1 MSSSP
6 LHAVQSELQ
15 GEAGTLAVYDWPMPD
30 TAPTAHAPALGTVL
44 LVHGLGEHARRY
56 HALAA
61 HLRDWGFIVRAY
73 DQQGHGQSAGAR
85 GDMLRPGS
93 LQADLGRVIDATRQR
108 HHSADLPLV
117 LLGHSMGGLVVARAL
132 AEQLRY
138 VDAAVLSSPALGAS
152 PNIVQKLLLATLP
165 KLAPHLCVDNGL
177 NAQRV
182 ARDAQVVQAYL
193 ADPLVHR
200 RISAGLAAWILQEGQ
215 RTLSQAAQW
224 AVPTLLLYAGDD
236 HLVRASASAELARLA
251 PQALVQAHCFDAMY
265 HEIFN
270 DPERDQVLAV
280 LKAWLLARFSA

>member
-1 MSSSP
+1 MSAAP
-6 LHAVQSELQ
+6 LQPTRSELQ
-15 GEAGTLAVYDWPMPD
+15 GEAGTLAVCDWPLPD
-30 TAPTAHAPALGTVL
+30 TSPALGTVV
-44 LVHGLGEHARRY
+44 LVHGLGEHAGRY
-56 HALAA
+56 GEVAT
-61 HLRDWGFIVRAY
+61 HLRDWGFLVRAY

-93 LQADLGRVIDATRQR
+93 LQADLGHVIDTTRQR
-108 HHSADLPLV
+108 PQCADLPLV

-165 KLAPHLCVDNGL
+165 KLLPHLTVDNGL
-177 NAQRV
+177 NADLV
-182 ARDAQVVQAYL
+182 ARDAQVVQAYK

-215 RTLSQAAQW
+215 HTLDQANQW

-236 HLVRASASAELARLA
+236 HLVRASASAEFARSA
-251 PQALVQAHCFDAMY
+251 PQALVQSHCFEAMY

-270 DPERDQVLAV
+270 DPEHDQVFTV
-280 LKAWLLARFSA
+280 LKAWLLARFSV

>member
-1 MSSSP
+1 MTAALALPARSD
-6 LHAVQSELQ
+6 LA
-15 GEAGTLAVYDWPMPD
+15 GEAGTLAMYDWPVPEV
-30 TAPTAHAPALGTVL
+30 PALGTVV
-44 LVHGLGEHARRY
+44 LVHGLGEHAGRY
-56 HALAA
+56 GEVAT
-61 HLRDWGFIVRAY
+61 HLRDWGFLVRAY

-85 GDMLRPGS
+85 GDMLHPGS
-93 LQADLGRVIDATRQR
+93 LQADLGHVIDATRQR
-108 HHSADLPLV
+108 PQSADLPLV

-165 KLAPHLCVDNGL
+165 KLLPHLTVDNGL
-177 NAQRV
+177 NADLV
-182 ARDAQVVQAYL
+182 ARDAQVVQAYK

-215 RTLSQAAQW
+215 HTLDQANQW

-236 HLVRASASAELARLA
+236 HLVRASASAEFARSA
-251 PQALVQAHCFDAMY
+251 PQALVQSHCYEAMY

-270 DPERDQVLAV
+270 DPERDQVFTV
-280 LKAWLLARFSA
+280 LKAWLLARFSV

>member
-1 MSSSP
+1 MTAALAQPTRSD
-6 LHAVQSELQ
+6 LA
-15 GEAGTLAVYDWPMPD
+15 GEAGALAVYDWPVSEVA
-30 TAPTAHAPALGTVL
+30 TLGTVL
-44 LVHGLGEHARRY
+44 LVHGLGEHAGRY
-56 HALAA
+56 QEVAA
-61 HLRDWGFIVRAY
+61 HLRSWGFIVRAY

-93 LQADLGRVIDATRQR
+93 LQADLGHVIDATRQR
-108 HHSADLPLV
+108 PQSADLPLV

-132 AEQLRY
+132 AEQLRT

-165 KLAPHLCVDNGL
+165 KLLPHLTVDNGL
-177 NAQRV
+177 NANLV
-182 ARDAQVVQAYL
+182 ARDAQVVQAYK

-215 RTLSQAAQW
+215 HTLDQATQW

-236 HLVRASASAELARLA
+236 HLVRASASAEFARSA
-251 PQALVQAHCFDAMY
+251 PAALVQAHCFESMY

-270 DPERDQVLAV
+270 DPQRDQVFTV
-280 LKAWLLARFSA
+280 LKAWLLARISA

>member
-1 MSSSP
+1 M
-6 LHAVQSELQ
+6 
-15 GEAGTLAVYDWPMPD
+15 YDWPVPEV
-30 TAPTAHAPALGTVL
+30 PALGTVV
-44 LVHGLGEHARRY
+44 LVHGLGEHAGRY
-56 HALAA
+56 SEVAT

-93 LQADLGRVIDATRQR
+93 LQADLGHVIDATRQR
-108 HHSADLPLV
+108 PQSADLPLV

-165 KLAPHLCVDNGL
+165 KLLPHLTVDNGL
-177 NAQRV
+177 NADLV
-182 ARDAQVVQAYL
+182 ARDAQVVQAYK

-215 RTLSQAAQW
+215 HTLDQANQW

-236 HLVRASASAELARLA
+236 HLVRASASAEFARSA
-251 PQALVQAHCFDAMY
+251 PQALVQSHCFEAMY

-270 DPERDQVLAV
+270 DPERDQVFTV
-280 LKAWLLARFSA
+280 LKAWLLARFSV

>member
-1 MSSSP
+1 MSTAP
-6 LHAVQSELQ
+6 LQPTRSELQ
-15 GEAGTLAVYDWPMPD
+15 GEAGTLAVCDWPLPD
-30 TAPTAHAPALGTVL
+30 TSPALGTVV
-44 LVHGLGEHARRY
+44 LVHGLGEHAGRY
-56 HALAA
+56 GEVAT

-93 LQADLGRVIDATRQR
+93 LQADLGHVIDATRQR
-108 HHSADLPLV
+108 PQSADLPLV

-165 KLAPHLCVDNGL
+165 KLLPHLTVDNGL
-177 NAQRV
+177 NADLV
-182 ARDAQVVQAYL
+182 ARDAQVVQAYK

-215 RTLSQAAQW
+215 HTLDQANQW

-236 HLVRASASAELARLA
+236 HLVRASASAEFARSA
-251 PQALVQAHCFDAMY
+251 PQALVQSHCYEAMY

-270 DPERDQVLAV
+270 DPERDQVFTV
-280 LKAWLLARFSA
+280 LKAWLLARFSV

>member
-1 MSSSP
+1 MSTAP
-6 LHAVQSELQ
+6 LQPTRSELQ
-15 GEAGTLAVYDWPMPD
+15 GEAGTLAVCDWPLPD
-30 TAPTAHAPALGTVL
+30 TSPALGTVV
-44 LVHGLGEHARRY
+44 LVHGLGEHAGRY
-56 HALAA
+56 GEVAT

-93 LQADLGRVIDATRQR
+93 LQADLGHVIDATRQR
-108 HHSADLPLV
+108 PQSADLPLV

-165 KLAPHLCVDNGL
+165 KLLPHLTVDNGL
-177 NAQRV
+177 NADLV
-182 ARDAQVVQAYL
+182 ARDAQVVQGYKV
-193 ADPLVHR
+193 DPLVHR

-215 RTLSQAAQW
+215 HTLDQANQW

-236 HLVRASASAELARLA
+236 HLVRASASAEFARSA
-251 PQALVQAHCFDAMY
+251 SQAQVQSHCYEAMY

-270 DPERDQVLAV
+270 DPERDQVFTV
-280 LKAWLLARFSA
+280 LKAWLLARFSV

>member
-1 MSSSP
+1 M
-6 LHAVQSELQ
+6 
-15 GEAGTLAVYDWPMPD
+15 YDWPVPEV
-30 TAPTAHAPALGTVL
+30 PSLGTVV
-44 LVHGLGEHARRY
+44 LVHGLGEHAGRY
-56 HALAA
+56 GEVAT

-85 GDMLRPGS
+85 GDMLCPGS
-93 LQADLGRVIDATRQR
+93 LQADLGHVIDATRQR
-108 HHSADLPLV
+108 PHCADLPLV

-132 AEQLRY
+132 AEQLRT

-165 KLAPHLCVDNGL
+165 KMLPHLTVDNGL
-177 NAQRV
+177 NADLV
-182 ARDAQVVQAYL
+182 ARDAQVVQAYK

-215 RTLSQAAQW
+215 HTLDQATQW

-236 HLVRASASAELARLA
+236 HLVRASASAEFARSA
-251 PQALVQAHCFDAMY
+251 PQALVQSHCYEAMY

-270 DPERDQVLAV
+270 DPQRDQVFTV

>member
-1 MSSSP
+1 MSQSP
-6 LHAVQSELQ
+6 LQPTRSELH
-15 GEAGTLAVYDWPMPD
+15 GEVGTLAVYDWPLPD
-30 TAPTAHAPALGTVL
+30 TTPASKPALGTVV
-44 LVHGLGEHARRY
+44 LVHGLGEHAGRY
-56 HALAA
+56 GELAT

-85 GDMLRPGS
+85 GDLLRPGS
-93 LQADLGRVIDATRQR
+93 LQADLGLVIDATRQR
-108 HHSADLPLV
+108 PHSADLPLV

-152 PNIVQKLLLATLP
+152 PNLVQKLLLATLP
-165 KLAPHLCVDNGL
+165 KVAPHLCVDNGL
-177 NAQRV
+177 DAKLV

-215 RTLSQAAQW
+215 RTLDQAAQW

-236 HLVRASASAELARLA
+236 HLVRASASTEFARVA
-251 PQALVQAHCFDAMY
+251 PKALVQAHCFEAMY
-265 HEIFN
+265 HEVFN
-270 DPERDQVLAV
+270 DPERAQVLAV
-280 LKAWLLARFSA
+280 LKAWLLARVSV

>member
-1 MSSSP
+1 
-6 LHAVQSELQ
+6 
-15 GEAGTLAVYDWPMPD
+15 LAVYDWPVPEVA
-30 TAPTAHAPALGTVL
+30 TLGTVL
-44 LVHGLGEHARRY
+44 LVHGLGEHAGRY
-56 HALAA
+56 QEVAA
-61 HLRDWGFIVRAY
+61 HLRSWGFIVRAY

-93 LQADLGRVIDATRQR
+93 LQADLSHVIDATRQR
-108 HHSADLPLV
+108 PHCADRPLV

-132 AEQLRY
+132 AEQLRT

-165 KLAPHLCVDNGL
+165 KLLPHLTVDNGL
-177 NAQRV
+177 NANLV
-182 ARDAQVVQAYL
+182 ARDAQVVQAYK

-215 RTLSQAAQW
+215 HTLDQATQW

-236 HLVRASASAELARLA
+236 HLVRASASAEFARSA
-251 PQALVQAHCFDAMY
+251 PAALVQAHCFEPMY

-270 DPERDQVLAV
+270 DPQRDQVFTV